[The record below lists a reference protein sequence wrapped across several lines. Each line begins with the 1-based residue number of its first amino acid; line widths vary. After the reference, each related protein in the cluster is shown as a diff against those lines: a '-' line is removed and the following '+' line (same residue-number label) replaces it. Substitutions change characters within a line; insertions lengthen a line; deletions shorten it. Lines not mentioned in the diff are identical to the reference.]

1 MIIDTGLIAR
11 RVWLALELIQSP
23 QSLGSAIWYVWEEDL
38 LGICLFQEE
47 ELFLRFNGAKTH
59 YRWLLNL
66 IDYHNQFKNGDIA
79 VNVLLGEHFQKLIQ
93 QSNPCCTVKL

>member
-23 QSLGSAIWYVWEEDL
+23 QSLGSAIWYVWEE
-38 LGICLFQEE
+38 
-47 ELFLRFNGAKTH
+47 ELFLRFNGAKTN

-66 IDYHNQFKNGDIA
+66 IDYHIQFKNGDIA
-79 VNVLLGEHFQKLIQ
+79 VNVLLGGHFQKLIQ